1 MIASLKGTV
10 TRSSIGQIV
19 LDVNGVGYLVNLTV
33 QTSSEL
39 AVGKEVLLNISH
51 VIKEDS
57 ETLFGFVT
65 FEELEAFQLLCSV
78 NGVGP
83 KSALAVL
90 GQLGVS
96 GVEEA
101 VSTTNDEMFRSVSGI
116 GPKTAKLIVLS
127 LTGKLVSGGNSNTS
141 ANSQTVVNALVGLG
155 YADRQAKSAVD
166 SVSKQDASLPEQEL
180 LKRSLAAL
188 SLSRKVTKDE

>member
-39 AVGKEVLLNISH
+39 VVGKDILLNISR

-90 GQLGVS
+90 GQLGVL

-141 ANSQTVVNALVGLG
+141 ANSQTVINALVGLG
-155 YADRQAKSAVD
+155 YAERQAKSAVD
-166 SVSKQDASLPEQEL
+166 SVSKQDASLTEQEL

>member
-1 MIASLKGTV
+1 MIATLKGTV
-10 TRSSIGQIV
+10 TRTSIGQIV
-19 LDVNGVGYLVNLTV
+19 LDVNGVGYLVHLTLPS
-33 QTSSEL
+33 SSEVS
-39 AVGKEVLLNISH
+39 VGLDLFLNIEH

-57 ETLFGFVT
+57 ETLFGFLT
-65 FEELEAFQLLCSV
+65 LEELEAFQLLCSV

-90 GQLGVS
+90 GQLGVA
-96 GVEEA
+96 GIEEA
-101 VSTTNDEMFRSVSGI
+101 VGTANDEMFRSVSGI

-127 LTGKLVSGGNSNTS
+127 LTGKLVSSGSSRTS
-141 ANSQTVVNALVGLG
+141 TNGQNVVNALIGLG
-155 YADRQAKSAVD
+155 YAERQARGAVE
-166 SVSKQDASLPEQEL
+166 SVTKEESGLPEQEL

>member
-1 MIASLKGTV
+1 VIASLKGTV

-39 AVGKEVLLNISH
+39 VVGKEILLNISH

-141 ANSQTVVNALVGLG
+141 ANSQTVINALVGLG
-155 YADRQAKSAVD
+155 YAERQAKSAVD

>member
-1 MIASLKGTV
+1 MIASLKGIV

-19 LDVNGVGYLVNLTV
+19 LDVNGVGYLVNLTL
-33 QTSSEL
+33 QTSSEMSI
-39 AVGKEVLLNISH
+39 GKELLFNIAH
-51 VIKEDS
+51 VVKEDS
-57 ETLFGFVT
+57 ETLFGFLT
-65 FEELEAFQLLCSV
+65 LEELEAFQLLCSV

-96 GVEEA
+96 GIEEA
-101 VSTTNDEMFRSVSGI
+101 VNTANDDMFRSVSGI

-127 LTGKLVSGGNSNTS
+127 LTGKLISGDRPSSST
-141 ANSQTVVNALVGLG
+141 NSQTVIDALVGLG
-155 YADRQAKSAVD
+155 YPERQAKTAVD
-166 SVSKQDASLPEQEL
+166 SVSKEEGGLSEQEL